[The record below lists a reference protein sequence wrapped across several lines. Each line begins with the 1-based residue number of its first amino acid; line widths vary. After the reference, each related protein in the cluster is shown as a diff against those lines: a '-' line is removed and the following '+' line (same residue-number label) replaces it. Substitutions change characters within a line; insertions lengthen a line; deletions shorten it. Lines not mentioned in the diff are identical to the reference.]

1 MSRTLVLSGFA
12 LKSQWFKKQDDT
24 PYGVREPI
32 KKVKKRANKS
42 TGQLGQLSA
51 FPPGL
56 HRGLRLPACGC
67 VGD

>member
-1 MSRTLVLSGFA
+1 MY
-12 LKSQWFKKQDDT
+12 DT
-24 PYGVREPI
+24 PYGVLDPI
-32 KKVKKRANKS
+32 KKKVEKRAKMS